1 MFEIY
6 GEYLRSS
13 PDHVILILNG
23 TQRNE
28 NHQMADREE
37 NKNWSGL
44 LEDRITT
51 NNDSHSLANR

>member
-37 NKNWSGL
+37 KI
-44 LEDRITT
+44 EVDCKKIE
-51 NNDSHSLANR
+51 

>member
-37 NKNWSGL
+37 KLKWIV
-44 LEDRITT
+44 R
-51 NNDSHSLANR
+51 R

>member
-1 MFEIY
+1 MFRIY

-13 PDHVILILNG
+13 PYNLMLVLNG

-37 NKNWSGL
+37 KI
-44 LEDRITT
+44 EVDCKKIE
-51 NNDSHSLANR
+51 